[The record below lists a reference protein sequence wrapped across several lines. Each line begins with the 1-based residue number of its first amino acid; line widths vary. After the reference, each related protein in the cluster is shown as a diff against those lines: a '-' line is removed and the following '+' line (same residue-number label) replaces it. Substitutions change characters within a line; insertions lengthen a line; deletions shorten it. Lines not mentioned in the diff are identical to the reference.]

1 MPRYRHL
8 VRLANR
14 QLQHWF
20 PGASRQTRLPQANHA
35 FAALHQGN
43 YATIPNYLV
52 TDLRY
57 MDAGDKA
64 QKRQAGPPGTGLPIA
79 MSAITTSALD
89 TPSRRSMERTCDDLA
104 IFVIVVV
111 GFVASLTFRDY
122 GLGWDDYTHAEY
134 ADLLLR
140 MYGSGFKDTGAL
152 SFANLYMYG
161 GGFDMAAALL
171 HKVIPLELFET
182 RRLLGAV
189 VGIIGLSVTWRLGRR
204 VGGPLAGLAALLL
217 LALCPTFYGHM
228 FMNPKDAPFAVAMV
242 ILMLG
247 LVRLAEEYPS
257 PSPRT
262 ILIVG
267 LGAGLSLGSR
277 ILGGLALIY
286 AVIGFLP
293 MLLEEIR
300 TQGGR
305 EAVRRFVYVVYTLLP
320 GLILGYLVMGLIW
333 PWSIIEPGN
342 PFHALSYF
350 SHFFEKPWKEMFD
363 GALVSVPDMPWSYLP
378 TLFALQ
384 LPEVLLGLS
393 IAAAI
398 ATLLALPRADVS
410 GRRKTILLML
420 TLAATLPI
428 AVAIVKRPALYNG
441 IRHFIFVIPPMTV
454 LAGTAFAWGMNWLKE
469 NRRSWQPAA
478 LAVFSFGLLLPLGEM
493 IRLHPYQYTH
503 FNHIAGT
510 VRGAD
515 YRYMLD
521 YWGLALKQASD
532 SLREELDE
540 RQEVPPR
547 GRKWK
552 VAVCGP
558 QRPAQV
564 ALGPDFTIGWDSHAA
579 DFAMTLGEFY
589 CKGLTAPVMV
599 EIKRDDVVFARV
611 YDIRGRSISSL
622 LAIPAP

>member
-1 MPRYRHL
+1 
-8 VRLANR
+8 
-14 QLQHWF
+14 
-20 PGASRQTRLPQANHA
+20 
-35 FAALHQGN
+35 
-43 YATIPNYLV
+43 
-52 TDLRY
+52 
-57 MDAGDKA
+57 
-64 QKRQAGPPGTGLPIA
+64 
-79 MSAITTSALD
+79 MSSITTSAIE
-89 TPSRRSMERTCDDLA
+89 TPARRSVERTCDDLA
-104 IFVIVVV
+104 LLVLAAVAVVA
-111 GFVASLTFRDY
+111 GLTFRDY

-140 MYGSGFKDTGAL
+140 MYGSGFKDTAAL

-182 RRLLGAV
+182 RRLLGAT
-189 VGIIGLSVTWRLGRR
+189 VGVIGLAVTWRLGRR
-204 VGGPLAGLAALLL
+204 VGGPVAGLAALLL

-247 LVRLAEEYPS
+247 LVRLAEEYPQ

-262 ILIVG
+262 VLIVG
-267 LGAGLSLGSR
+267 LGAGLSIGSR

-286 AVIGFLP
+286 ALAGFVPLF
-293 MLLEEIR
+293 LDEIH
-300 TQGGR
+300 TEGPR
-305 EAVRRFVYVVYTLLP
+305 EALHRFVHVAYVLLP
-320 GLILGYLVMGLIW
+320 GLVLGYIVMGLIW
-333 PWSIIEPGN
+333 PWSIIHFDN
-342 PFHALSYF
+342 PFGALTYF
-350 SHFFEKPWKEMFD
+350 SHFFEKPWKELFD
-363 GALVSVPDMPWSYLP
+363 GALVPVPDMPWSYLP

-384 LPEVLLGLS
+384 LPEVLLV
-393 IAAAI
+393 
-398 ATLLALPRADVS
+398 LLFAGVVGTFVVLPRKDVTA
-410 GRRKTILLML
+410 RRKTILLML

-428 AVAIVKRPALYNG
+428 AIAMVKRPALYNG

-454 LAGTAFAWGMNWLKE
+454 LGGLSFAWIMNRLG
-469 NRRSWQPAA
+469 NSRRSWQPAV
-478 LAVFSFGLLLPLGEM
+478 LAVFIFGLLLPLSEM

-515 YRYMLD
+515 DRFMLD
-521 YWGLALKQASD
+521 YWGLAFKQASD
-532 SLREELDE
+532 GLREQLDE
-540 RQEVPPR
+540 RLEEPPR

-589 CKGLTAPVMV
+589 CKGLSAPVMV

-611 YDIRGRSISSL
+611 YDIRDKSISSL
-622 LAIPAP
+622 LSIPAP

>member
-1 MPRYRHL
+1 
-8 VRLANR
+8 
-14 QLQHWF
+14 
-20 PGASRQTRLPQANHA
+20 
-35 FAALHQGN
+35 
-43 YATIPNYLV
+43 
-52 TDLRY
+52 
-57 MDAGDKA
+57 
-64 QKRQAGPPGTGLPIA
+64 
-79 MSAITTSALD
+79 MSSITTSALEA
-89 TPSRRSMERTCDDLA
+89 PARRSVEKTCDDLA
-104 IFVIVVV
+104 FLVLGVVAV
-111 GFVASLTFRDY
+111 VAGLTFRDY

-182 RRLLGAV
+182 RRLLGAI
-189 VGIIGLSVTWRLGRR
+189 VGVIGLAVTWRLARR

-228 FMNPKDAPFAVAMV
+228 FMNPKDAPFAVAMIV
-242 ILMLG
+242 LIMG
-247 LVRLAEEYPS
+247 LVRLIEEYPA

-267 LGAGLSLGSR
+267 LGAGLSIGCR
-277 ILGGLALIY
+277 VLGGLALIY
-286 AVIGFLP
+286 AVVGFIPLWIA
-293 MLLEEIR
+293 EFR
-300 TQGGR
+300 KQGPR
-305 EAVRRFVYVVYTLLP
+305 EATHRFAHVVYVLLP
-320 GLILGYLVMGLIW
+320 GLALGYLVMGLIW
-333 PWSIIEPGN
+333 PWSIMEPGH
-342 PFHALSYF
+342 PLEAVTYF

-384 LPEVLLGLS
+384 LPEVLLALLTAAVVATFMSLS
-393 IAAAI
+393 
-398 ATLLALPRADVS
+398 RNDVTAK
-410 GRRKTILLML
+410 RKTIMLML
-420 TLAATLPI
+420 TLAATLPLVI
-428 AVAIVKRPALYNG
+428 AMVKRPALYNG
-441 IRHFIFVIPPMTV
+441 IRHFIFVIPPMAV
-454 LAGTAFAWGMNWLKE
+454 LGGVAFARGMDWLGE
-469 NRRSWQPAA
+469 NRRAWQPAA
-478 LAVFSFGLLLPLGEM
+478 LAVFAFGLLLPLSEM

-510 VRGAD
+510 VRTAD
-515 YRYMLD
+515 NFFMLD

-532 SLREELDE
+532 GLREQLAE
-540 RQEVPPR
+540 RQEVPPQH
-547 GRKWK
+547 RKWK

-589 CKGLTAPVMV
+589 CKGLAAPVMV

>member
-1 MPRYRHL
+1 
-8 VRLANR
+8 
-14 QLQHWF
+14 
-20 PGASRQTRLPQANHA
+20 
-35 FAALHQGN
+35 
-43 YATIPNYLV
+43 
-52 TDLRY
+52 
-57 MDAGDKA
+57 
-64 QKRQAGPPGTGLPIA
+64 
-79 MSAITTSALD
+79 MSSITTSVID
-89 TPSRRSMERTCDDLA
+89 TPSRRSVERTCDDLA
-104 IFVIVVV
+104 IFVLAAVALI
-111 GFVASLTFRDY
+111 ASLTFRDY

-140 MYGSGFKDTGAL
+140 MYGSGFRDTGAL

-189 VGIIGLSVTWRLGRR
+189 VGVIGLAVTWRLGRR
-204 VGGPLAGLAALLL
+204 VGGPLAGLAALFM

-247 LVRLAEEYPS
+247 LVRLAEEYPQ

-262 ILIVG
+262 GLIV
-267 LGAGLSLGSR
+267 
-277 ILGGLALIY
+277 
-286 AVIGFLP
+286 
-293 MLLEEIR
+293 
-300 TQGGR
+300 
-305 EAVRRFVYVVYTLLP
+305 
-320 GLILGYLVMGLIW
+320 GYLVMGLIW
-333 PWSIIEPGN
+333 PWSIMQPGN
-342 PFHALSYF
+342 PLQAVTYF

-384 LPEVLLGLS
+384 LPEVLLGLLVAGVVGTFMS
-393 IAAAI
+393 LSR
-398 ATLLALPRADVS
+398 TDVS
-410 GRRKTILLML
+410 ARRKTILLTL
-420 TLAATLPI
+420 TLAATLPLVI
-428 AVAIVKRPALYNG
+428 AMVKRPALYNG
-441 IRHFIFVIPPMTV
+441 IRHFIFVIPPTTV
-454 LAGTAFAWGMNWLKE
+454 LTGVAFAWGMNWLRE

-478 LAVFSFGLLLPLGEM
+478 MAVFSFGLLLPLAEM

-515 YRYMLD
+515 DLFMLD

-532 SLREELDE
+532 GLRDELIE
-540 RQEVPPR
+540 RQEAPPH

>member
-1 MPRYRHL
+1 MP
-8 VRLANR
+8 A
-14 QLQHWF
+14 
-20 PGASRQTRLPQANHA
+20 
-35 FAALHQGN
+35 
-43 YATIPNYLV
+43 
-52 TDLRY
+52 
-57 MDAGDKA
+57 
-64 QKRQAGPPGTGLPIA
+64 
-79 MSAITTSALD
+79 
-89 TPSRRSMERTCDDLA
+89 RRSMERTCDDLA
-104 IFVIVVV
+104 LLVLAA
-111 GFVASLTFRDY
+111 VALIAGLTFRDY

-161 GGFDMAAALL
+161 GGFDMVAALL
-171 HKVIPLELFET
+171 HKFIPLELFET
-182 RRLLGAV
+182 RRLVGAF
-189 VGIIGLSVTWRLGRR
+189 VGVIGLAVTWRLGRR

-228 FMNPKDAPFAVAMV
+228 FMNPKDAPFAVAMMV
-242 ILMLG
+242 LMMG
-247 LVRLAEEYPS
+247 LVRLAEEYPQ

-267 LGAGLSLGSR
+267 VGAGLSIGSR
-277 ILGGLALIY
+277 ILGGLALVY
-286 AVIGFLP
+286 AVVGFMPLFVD
-293 MLLEEIR
+293 EFQS
-300 TQGGR
+300 QGPR
-305 EAVRRFVYVVYTLLP
+305 EAVHRFVHVAYVLLP
-320 GLILGYLVMGLIW
+320 GLVLGYLVMGLIW
-333 PWSIIEPGN
+333 PWSIIEFDN
-342 PFHALSYF
+342 PFHALTYF

-384 LPEVLLGLS
+384 LPEVLLV
-393 IAAAI
+393 
-398 ATLLALPRADVS
+398 LLAVGVGGTFALLPRQNVTA
-410 GRRKTILLML
+410 RRKTILLML

-428 AVAIVKRPALYNG
+428 AIAIVKRPALYNG
-441 IRHFIFVIPPMTV
+441 IRHFIFVIPPMAV
-454 LAGTAFAWGMNWLKE
+454 LGGLAFTWIMNWLGTA
-469 NRRSWQPAA
+469 RRSWQPVA
-478 LAVFSFGLLLPLGEM
+478 LAVFAFGLLLSLGEM

-503 FNHIAGT
+503 FNYIAGT

-515 YRYMLD
+515 ARFMLD
-521 YWGLALKQASD
+521 YWGLAFKQASD
-532 SLREELDE
+532 ELREQLDE
-540 RQEVPPR
+540 RQEAPPH

-564 ALGPDFTIGWDSHAA
+564 ALGSDFTIGWDSHAA

-622 LAIPAP
+622 LSIPAP

>member
-1 MPRYRHL
+1 MT
-8 VRLANR
+8 
-14 QLQHWF
+14 
-20 PGASRQTRLPQANHA
+20 S
-35 FAALHQGN
+35 
-43 YATIPNYLV
+43 
-52 TDLRY
+52 
-57 MDAGDKA
+57 
-64 QKRQAGPPGTGLPIA
+64 
-79 MSAITTSALD
+79 ITTSAID
-89 TPSRRSMERTCDDLA
+89 TPLRRSVERTCDDLA
-104 IFVIVVV
+104 MLVLAAVAVIA
-111 GFVASLTFRDY
+111 GLTFRDY

-140 MYGSGFKDTGAL
+140 MFGSGFRDTAAL

-161 GGFDMAAALL
+161 GGFDMVAALL

-182 RRLLGAV
+182 RRLLGAM
-189 VGIIGLSVTWRLGRR
+189 VGVIGLAVTWRLGRR
-204 VGGPLAGLAALLL
+204 IGGPLAGLASLLL
-217 LALCPTFYGHM
+217 LALCPIFYGHM
-228 FMNPKDAPFAVAMV
+228 FMNPKDAPFAVAMI

-247 LVRLAEEYPS
+247 LVRLAEEYPQ

-267 LGAGLSLGSR
+267 IGAGLSIGCR
-277 ILGGLALIY
+277 ILGGLALVY
-286 AVIGFLP
+286 AVIGFIPLF
-293 MLLEEIR
+293 LEELR
-300 TQGGR
+300 TEGVR
-305 EAVRRFVYVVYTLLP
+305 EAARRFAHVVYVLLP
-320 GLILGYLVMGLIW
+320 GLVFGYLVMGLIW
-333 PWSIIEPGN
+333 PWSIMEPGN
-342 PFHALSYF
+342 PFEALTYF

-363 GALVSVPDMPWSYLP
+363 GAIVSVPDMPWSYLP

-384 LPEVLLGLS
+384 LPEVMLVLMGGAVVS
-393 IAAAI
+393 TFAM
-398 ATLLALPRADVS
+398 LPRREVPA
-410 GRRKTILLML
+410 RRKTILLML
-420 TLAATLPI
+420 TLAATLPLAI
-428 AVAIVKRPALYNG
+428 AMVKRPALYNG
-441 IRHFIFVIPPMTV
+441 IRHFVFVIPPMAV
-454 LAGTAFAWGMNWLKE
+454 LGGVAFAWTMERLRANH
-469 NRRSWQPAA
+469 RTWQPVV
-478 LAVFSFGLLLPLGEM
+478 LATFCFGLALSLAEM

-515 YRYMLD
+515 DRFMLD

-532 SLREELDE
+532 ELREQIVE
-540 RQEVPPR
+540 RQEVAP
-547 GRKWK
+547 GNRKWK

-564 ALGPDFTIGWDSHAA
+564 ALGPDFTIGWDSNAA

>member
-1 MPRYRHL
+1 
-8 VRLANR
+8 
-14 QLQHWF
+14 
-20 PGASRQTRLPQANHA
+20 
-35 FAALHQGN
+35 
-43 YATIPNYLV
+43 
-52 TDLRY
+52 
-57 MDAGDKA
+57 
-64 QKRQAGPPGTGLPIA
+64 
-79 MSAITTSALD
+79 MSSVTTSAVE
-89 TPSRRSMERTCDDLA
+89 TPSRRAAERLFDDLA
-104 IFVIVVV
+104 MLALAVV
-111 GFVASLTFRDY
+111 GLIAGLTFRDY

-140 MYGSGFKDTGAL
+140 MYSSGFKDTGAL

-182 RRLLGAV
+182 RRLLGA
-189 VGIIGLSVTWRLGRR
+189 IIGVIGLAVTWRLGRR

-247 LVRLAEEYPS
+247 LVRLAEEYPQ
-257 PSPRT
+257 PSTRT
-262 ILIVG
+262 SLIVG
-267 LGAGLSLGSR
+267 LGAGLSIGSR

-286 AVIGFLP
+286 ALAGFVPLFVH
-293 MLLEEIR
+293 EFR
-300 TQGGR
+300 SHGARQAAG
-305 EAVRRFVYVVYTLLP
+305 RFVHVIYALIP

-333 PWSIIEPGN
+333 PWSIMEPGN
-342 PFHALSYF
+342 PFRALTYF

-384 LPEVLLGLS
+384 LPEVLLALS
-393 IAAAI
+393 IAGVAG
-398 ATLLALPRADVS
+398 TLVVLPRGDVTA
-410 GRRKTILLML
+410 RRKTILLML
-420 TLAATLPI
+420 MLAATLPLII
-428 AVAIVKRPALYNG
+428 AMVKRPALYNG
-441 IRHFIFVIPPMTV
+441 IRHFVFVIPPMTV
-454 LAGTAFAWGMNWLKE
+454 LAGNAFAWGMNWLGE

-478 LAVFSFGLLLPLGEM
+478 VTVFAFGLLLPLGEM

-503 FNHIAGT
+503 FNLIAGT

-515 YRYMLD
+515 DRYMLD

-532 SLREELDE
+532 GLREQLAE
-540 RQEVPPR
+540 RREAPPR

-622 LAIPAP
+622 LAIPPP

>member
-1 MPRYRHL
+1 MSSIT
-8 VRLANR
+8 A
-14 QLQHWF
+14 
-20 PGASRQTRLPQANHA
+20 
-35 FAALHQGN
+35 
-43 YATIPNYLV
+43 
-52 TDLRY
+52 
-57 MDAGDKA
+57 
-64 QKRQAGPPGTGLPIA
+64 
-79 MSAITTSALD
+79 SAID
-89 TPSRRSMERTCDDLA
+89 TPARRSVERTCDELA
-104 IFVIVVV
+104 IAVLAAIALI
-111 GFVASLTFRDY
+111 ASLTFRDY

-140 MYGSGFKDTGAL
+140 MYGSGFKDTAAL

-171 HKVIPLELFET
+171 HKIIPLELFET

-189 VGIIGLSVTWRLGRR
+189 VGLIGLGVTWRLGRR

-228 FMNPKDAPFAVAMV
+228 FMNPKDAPFAVSMV

-247 LVRLAEEYPS
+247 LVRLAQEYPD

-262 ILIVG
+262 VLIVG
-267 LGAGLSLGSR
+267 LGAGVSIGSR
-277 ILGGLALIY
+277 ILGGMALVY
-286 AVIGFLP
+286 AVVGFAP
-293 MLLEEIR
+293 LLIEELR
-300 TQGGR
+300 THGAR
-305 EAVRRFVYVVYTLLP
+305 ESVRRFAHVVYVLLP
-320 GLILGYLVMGLIW
+320 GLVFGYLVMGLIW
-333 PWSIIEPGN
+333 PWSIMEPAN
-342 PFHALSYF
+342 PFRALTYF

-384 LPEVLLGLS
+384 LPEVLLVLCVAAVVGTFMSLS
-393 IAAAI
+393 
-398 ATLLALPRADVS
+398 RADVPA
-410 GRRKTILLML
+410 RRKTIFLML
-420 TLAATLPI
+420 TLAATLPL
-428 AVAIVKRPALYNG
+428 AVAMVKRPALYNG
-441 IRHFIFVIPPMTV
+441 IRHFIFLIPPMAV
-454 LAGTAFAWGMNWLKE
+454 LAGAAFAWGMNRLKHSH
-469 NRRSWQPAA
+469 RRWQPVA
-478 LAVFSFGLLLPLGEM
+478 LAVFTFGLMLPLGEM

-503 FNHIAGT
+503 FNQIAGT
-510 VRGAD
+510 VRNAND
-515 YRYMLD
+515 LFMLD

-532 SLREELDE
+532 GLRHELVE
-540 RQEVPPR
+540 RQEFPPAN
-547 GRKWK
+547 RKWK

-564 ALGPDFTIGWDSHAA
+564 ALGPDFTIGWDSSAA

-611 YDIRGRSISSL
+611 YDIRGQSISDL

>member
-1 MPRYRHL
+1 
-8 VRLANR
+8 
-14 QLQHWF
+14 
-20 PGASRQTRLPQANHA
+20 
-35 FAALHQGN
+35 
-43 YATIPNYLV
+43 
-52 TDLRY
+52 
-57 MDAGDKA
+57 
-64 QKRQAGPPGTGLPIA
+64 
-79 MSAITTSALD
+79 MSSITTSAIE
-89 TPSRRSMERTCDDLA
+89 TPARRSVEKTCDDLA
-104 IFVIVVV
+104 IIVLSA
-111 GFVASLTFRDY
+111 VALIAGLTFRDY

-189 VGIIGLSVTWRLGRR
+189 VGVIGLAVTWRLGRR
-204 VGGPLAGLAALLL
+204 LGGPLAGLAALLL

-228 FMNPKDAPFAVAMV
+228 FMNPKDAPFAVAMM
-242 ILMLG
+242 ILLMG
-247 LVRLAEEYPS
+247 LVRLAEEYPA

-267 LGAGLSLGSR
+267 FGAGLSLGCR
-277 ILGGLALIY
+277 VLGGLALIY
-286 AVIGFLP
+286 AAVGFVPL
-293 MLLEEIR
+293 LLEEVR
-300 TQGGR
+300 KQGPR
-305 EAVRRFVYVVYTLLP
+305 EAAHRFVHVVYVLLP
-320 GLILGYLVMGLIW
+320 GLIFGYLVMGLIW
-333 PWSIIEPGN
+333 PWSIMEPGH
-342 PFHALSYF
+342 PLEAVTYF

-384 LPEVLLGLS
+384 LPEVLLGLLV
-393 IAAAI
+393 AAVVMS
-398 ATLLALPRADVS
+398 LMSLSRADVAA
-410 GRRKTILLML
+410 RRKTILLML
-420 TLAATLPI
+420 TLAATLPLVI
-428 AVAIVKRPALYNG
+428 AMVKRPALYNG

-454 LAGTAFAWGMNWLKE
+454 LAGFAFARTMDWLGEK
-469 NRRSWQPAA
+469 RRSWQPAA
-478 LAVFSFGLLLPLGEM
+478 LAVFTFGLLLPLSEM

-515 YRYMLD
+515 DLFMLD

-532 SLREELDE
+532 GLREQLIE
-540 RQEVPPR
+540 RQEIPPLN
-547 GRKWK
+547 GKWK

-564 ALGPDFTIGWDSHAA
+564 ALGPDFTIGWDSQSA

-589 CKGLTAPVMV
+589 CKGLTAPVLV

>member
-1 MPRYRHL
+1 
-8 VRLANR
+8 
-14 QLQHWF
+14 
-20 PGASRQTRLPQANHA
+20 
-35 FAALHQGN
+35 
-43 YATIPNYLV
+43 
-52 TDLRY
+52 
-57 MDAGDKA
+57 
-64 QKRQAGPPGTGLPIA
+64 
-79 MSAITTSALD
+79 MSSITTSAIE
-89 TPSRRSMERTCDDLA
+89 TPARRSVEKSCDDLA
-104 IFVIVVV
+104 IVVLSA
-111 GFVASLTFRDY
+111 VALIAGLTFRDY

-189 VGIIGLSVTWRLGRR
+189 VGVIGLAVTWRLGRR

-242 ILMLG
+242 ILLMG
-247 LVRLAEEYPS
+247 LVRLAEEYPT

-262 ILIVG
+262 TLIVG
-267 LGAGLSLGSR
+267 FGAGLSLGCR
-277 ILGGLALIY
+277 VLGGLALIY
-286 AVIGFLP
+286 AAVGFLP
-293 MLLEEIR
+293 LLLEEVR
-300 TQGGR
+300 KQGVR
-305 EAVRRFVYVVYTLLP
+305 EATHRFVRVVYVLLP
-320 GLILGYLVMGLIW
+320 ALIFGYLVMGLIW
-333 PWSIIEPGN
+333 PWSIMEPGH
-342 PFHALSYF
+342 PLEAVTYF

-384 LPEVLLGLS
+384 LPEVLLGLL
-393 IAAAI
+393 IAGVVMS
-398 ATLLALPRADVS
+398 LMSLSRADVAA
-410 GRRKTILLML
+410 RRKTILLML
-420 TLAATLPI
+420 TLAATLPLV
-428 AVAIVKRPALYNG
+428 VAMVKRPALYNG

-454 LAGTAFAWGMNWLKE
+454 LAGVAFARTMDWLGEK
-469 NRRSWQPAA
+469 RRSWQPVA
-478 LAVFSFGLLLPLGEM
+478 LAVFTFGLLLPLSEM

-515 YRYMLD
+515 DLFMLD

-532 SLREELDE
+532 GLREQLIE
-540 RQEVPPR
+540 RQEIPPYN
-547 GRKWK
+547 GKWK

-564 ALGPDFTIGWDSHAA
+564 ALGPDFTIGWDSQSA

>member
-1 MPRYRHL
+1 MT
-8 VRLANR
+8 
-14 QLQHWF
+14 
-20 PGASRQTRLPQANHA
+20 S
-35 FAALHQGN
+35 
-43 YATIPNYLV
+43 
-52 TDLRY
+52 
-57 MDAGDKA
+57 
-64 QKRQAGPPGTGLPIA
+64 
-79 MSAITTSALD
+79 ITTSAID
-89 TPSRRSMERTCDDLA
+89 TPVRRSVAQTCDELA
-104 IFVIVVV
+104 LVVLGVVAVIAA
-111 GFVASLTFRDY
+111 FTFHNY

-140 MYGSGFKDTGAL
+140 MYGSGFKDTAAL

-171 HKVIPLELFET
+171 HKIIPLELFET
-182 RRLLGAV
+182 RRLVGAI
-189 VGIIGLSVTWRLGRR
+189 VGVIGLAVTWRLARR
-204 VGGPLAGLAALLL
+204 VGGPLAGLVALLL
-217 LALCPTFYGHM
+217 LALCPTYYGHM
-228 FMNPKDAPFAVAMV
+228 FMNPKDAPFAAAMV

-247 LVRLAEEYPS
+247 LVRLAEEYPH

-262 ILIVG
+262 VLILG
-267 LGAGLSLGSR
+267 LGAGLSIGTR
-277 ILGGLALIY
+277 ILGGLALVY
-286 AVIGFLP
+286 ALIGFIP
-293 MLLEEIR
+293 LLIQEVRSE
-300 TQGGR
+300 GFR
-305 EAVRRFVYVVYTLLP
+305 EALHRFIHVAVVLLP
-320 GLILGYLVMGLIW
+320 GLVLGYLVMGLIW
-333 PWSIIEPGN
+333 PWSIMDVAN
-342 PFHALSYF
+342 PFHALTYF

-384 LPEVLLGLS
+384 MPE
-393 IAAAI
+393 I
-398 ATLLALPRADVS
+398 LLALSLAGVVGTFVVLPRGDVTA
-410 GRRKTILLML
+410 RRKTILLTL

-428 AVAIVKRPALYNG
+428 LIAIVKRPALYNG
-441 IRHFIFVIPPMTV
+441 IRHFIFVIPPMTII
-454 LAGTAFAWGMNWLKE
+454 AGVAFEWVMRWLRD
-469 NRRSWQPAA
+469 NRRSWQPAV
-478 LAVFSFGLLLPLGEM
+478 LAVLIFGLLLPLGEM

-510 VRGAD
+510 VRAAD
-515 YRYMLD
+515 DRFMLD
-521 YWGLALKQASD
+521 YWGLAFKQASD
-532 SLREELDE
+532 ELREQLDE
-540 RQEVPPR
+540 KEEIPPK

-622 LAIPAP
+622 LSIPAP

>member
-1 MPRYRHL
+1 
-8 VRLANR
+8 
-14 QLQHWF
+14 
-20 PGASRQTRLPQANHA
+20 
-35 FAALHQGN
+35 
-43 YATIPNYLV
+43 
-52 TDLRY
+52 
-57 MDAGDKA
+57 
-64 QKRQAGPPGTGLPIA
+64 
-79 MSAITTSALD
+79 MSSITTSVID
-89 TPSRRSMERTCDDLA
+89 TPYQRSVERTYDDLA
-104 IFVIVVV
+104 FFVLAVVSLI
-111 GFVASLTFRDY
+111 AALTFHNY

-140 MYGSGFKDTGAL
+140 MYGSGFKDAGAL

-182 RRLLGAV
+182 RRLVGAT
-189 VGIIGLSVTWRLGRR
+189 VGVIGIAVTWRLARR
-204 VGGPLAGLAALLL
+204 IGGPLAGLAALLL
-217 LALCPTFYGHM
+217 LALCPIFYGHM
-228 FMNPKDAPFAVAMV
+228 FMNPKDAPFAVAMI
-242 ILMLG
+242 ILMMG
-247 LVRLAEEYPS
+247 FVRLAEEYPS

-267 LGAGLSLGSR
+267 LGAGFSIGSR
-277 ILGGLALIY
+277 ILGGLALVY
-286 AVIGFLP
+286 ALIGFIPLFI
-293 MLLEEIR
+293 EEVR
-300 TQGGR
+300 TQGGLK
-305 EAVRRFVYVVYTLLP
+305 AALRFIHVLYVLTP
-320 GLILGYLVMGLIW
+320 GLILGYLIMGLIW
-333 PWSIIEPGN
+333 PWSIIEVAN
-342 PFHALSYF
+342 PFRALTYF
-350 SHFFEKPWKEMFD
+350 SHFFEKPWKELFD

-384 LPEVLLGLS
+384 LPEVM
-393 IAAAI
+393 
-398 ATLLALPRADVS
+398 LALTIAGVVTSVVMLTRPDVS

-420 TLAATLPI
+420 TLAATLPLLI
-428 AVAIVKRPALYNG
+428 AMVKRPALYNG
-441 IRHFIFVIPPMTV
+441 IRHFIFVIPPMAV
-454 LAGTAFAWGMNWLKE
+454 LGGLAFGWAMAWMKD

-478 LAVFSFGLLLPLGEM
+478 LAVFVFGLLLSLGEM

-510 VRGAD
+510 VREAD
-515 YRYMLD
+515 DRFMLD

-532 SLREELDE
+532 GLREQLDE
-540 RQEVPPR
+540 RQEVPPH

-589 CKGLTAPVMV
+589 CKGLSAPVMI

-611 YDIRGRSISSL
+611 YDIRGRSISGL
-622 LAIPAP
+622 LSVPAP

>member
-1 MPRYRHL
+1 
-8 VRLANR
+8 
-14 QLQHWF
+14 
-20 PGASRQTRLPQANHA
+20 
-35 FAALHQGN
+35 
-43 YATIPNYLV
+43 
-52 TDLRY
+52 
-57 MDAGDKA
+57 
-64 QKRQAGPPGTGLPIA
+64 
-79 MSAITTSALD
+79 MSSITTSAIE
-89 TPSRRSMERTCDDLA
+89 TPARRSVERTCDDLA
-104 IFVIVVV
+104 LVVLAA
-111 GFVASLTFRDY
+111 VALIAGLTFRDY

-171 HKVIPLELFET
+171 HKIIPLELFET

-189 VGIIGLSVTWRLGRR
+189 VGVIGLAVTWRLGRR
-204 VGGPLAGLAALLL
+204 IGGPVAGLAALLL
-217 LALCPTFYGHM
+217 LTLCPTFYGHM

-242 ILMLG
+242 VLMMG
-247 LVRLAEEYPS
+247 LVRLAEEYPR
-257 PSPRT
+257 PSART
-262 ILIVG
+262 VLIVG
-267 LGAGLSLGSR
+267 VGAGLSIGSR
-277 ILGGLALIY
+277 ILGGLALVY
-286 AVIGFLP
+286 ALVGFVP
-293 MLLEEIR
+293 LLVEEVHVE
-300 TQGGR
+300 GSR
-305 EAVRRFVYVVYTLLP
+305 EALHRFAHVVYVLLP
-320 GLILGYLVMGLIW
+320 GLVLGYLIMGLIW
-333 PWSIIEPGN
+333 PWSIIHFDN
-342 PFHALSYF
+342 PFRALTYF

-384 LPEVLLGLS
+384 LPEVLLALLITGVGG
-393 IAAAI
+393 
-398 ATLLALPRADVS
+398 TLLVLPRKDVAA
-410 GRRKTILLML
+410 RRKTILLMVM
-420 TLAATLPI
+420 LAATLPI
-428 AVAIVKRPALYNG
+428 AIAMVKRPALYNG
-441 IRHFIFVIPPMTV
+441 IRHFVFVIPPMAV
-454 LAGTAFAWGMNWLKE
+454 LAGVSFAWIMNWLGD
-469 NRRSWQPAA
+469 NRRSWQPAV
-478 LAVFSFGLLLPLGEM
+478 LAVFIFGLLLPLGEM

-510 VRGAD
+510 VRAAD
-515 YRYMLD
+515 DRFMLD

-532 SLREELDE
+532 GLREQLDE

-622 LAIPAP
+622 LSIPAP

>member
-1 MPRYRHL
+1 
-8 VRLANR
+8 
-14 QLQHWF
+14 
-20 PGASRQTRLPQANHA
+20 
-35 FAALHQGN
+35 
-43 YATIPNYLV
+43 
-52 TDLRY
+52 
-57 MDAGDKA
+57 
-64 QKRQAGPPGTGLPIA
+64 
-79 MSAITTSALD
+79 MSSITTSAID
-89 TPSRRSMERTCDDLA
+89 TPARRSVERTCDDLA
-104 IFVIVVV
+104 ILALAVVAIVA
-111 GFVASLTFRDY
+111 GLTFRDY

-182 RRLLGAV
+182 RRLLGAA
-189 VGIIGLSVTWRLGRR
+189 VGVIGLAVTWRLGRR
-204 VGGPLAGLAALLL
+204 VGGPLAGLATLLL
-217 LALCPTFYGHM
+217 LVLCPTYYGHM

-242 ILMLG
+242 TLMLG
-247 LVRLAEEYPS
+247 LVRLAEEYPQ

-267 LGAGLSLGSR
+267 FGAGLSIGCR
-277 ILGGLALIY
+277 VLGGLALVY
-286 AVIGFLP
+286 ALVGFMPL
-293 MLLEEIR
+293 LLEEAH
-300 TQGGR
+300 THNAR
-305 EAVRRFVYVVYTLLP
+305 EAVHRFAHVVYVLLP
-320 GLILGYLVMGLIW
+320 GLVLGYLVMGLIW
-333 PWSIIEPGN
+333 PWSIMEPGN
-342 PFHALSYF
+342 PFQALTYF

-384 LPEVLLGLS
+384 LPEVLLALLTAGVVGTFMSLS
-393 IAAAI
+393 R
-398 ATLLALPRADVS
+398 PDVP

-420 TLAATLPI
+420 TLAATLPLVI
-428 AVAIVKRPALYNG
+428 AMVKRPALYNG

-454 LAGTAFAWGMNWLKE
+454 LAGLAFARGMDRLWI

-478 LAVFSFGLLLPLGEM
+478 LALFAFGLLLPLGEM

-510 VRGAD
+510 VRAAD
-515 YRYMLD
+515 DLFMLD

-532 SLREELDE
+532 GLRDELVE

-547 GRKWK
+547 NRKWK

-564 ALGPDFTIGWDSHAA
+564 ALGPDFTIGWDANAA

>member
-1 MPRYRHL
+1 
-8 VRLANR
+8 
-14 QLQHWF
+14 
-20 PGASRQTRLPQANHA
+20 
-35 FAALHQGN
+35 
-43 YATIPNYLV
+43 
-52 TDLRY
+52 
-57 MDAGDKA
+57 
-64 QKRQAGPPGTGLPIA
+64 
-79 MSAITTSALD
+79 MSSITTSTID
-89 TPSRRSMERTCDDLA
+89 TPARRSVERTCDDLA
-104 IFVIVVV
+104 IIVLAAV
-111 GFVASLTFRDY
+111 GLIASLTFRDY

-189 VGIIGLSVTWRLGRR
+189 VGLIGLAVTWRLGRR
-204 VGGPLAGLAALLL
+204 VGGPFAGLATLLL
-217 LALCPTFYGHM
+217 LVLCPTFYGHM
-228 FMNPKDAPFAVAMV
+228 FMNPKDAPFAVAMA

-267 LGAGLSLGSR
+267 LGAGLAIGSR
-277 ILGGLALIY
+277 VLGGLALIY
-286 AVIGFLP
+286 AVVGFLP
-293 MLLEEIR
+293 LLLEEIHTHSAR
-300 TQGGR
+300 D
-305 EAVRRFVYVVYTLLP
+305 AVHRGAHVLYVLLP
-320 GLILGYLVMGLIW
+320 GLVLGYLVMGLIW
-333 PWSIIEPGN
+333 PWSIMEPGN
-342 PFHALSYF
+342 PFQALTYF

-384 LPEVLLGLS
+384 LPEVLLGF
-393 IAAAI
+393 AI
-398 ATLLALPRADVS
+398 AGVVGTFMSLSRTDVPA
-410 GRRKTILLML
+410 RRKTILLML
-420 TLAATLPI
+420 TLAATLPLV
-428 AVAIVKRPALYNG
+428 VAMVKRPALYNG

-454 LAGTAFAWGMNWLKE
+454 LAGLAFAWLMNWLRE
-469 NRRSWQPAA
+469 HHRSWQPVV
-478 LAVFSFGLLLPLGEM
+478 LAVFAFGLMLPLGEM

-515 YRYMLD
+515 DLFMLD

-532 SLREELDE
+532 GLREELIE
-540 RQEVPPR
+540 RQEFPPR

-564 ALGPDFTIGWDSHAA
+564 ALGPDFTIGWDSNAA

-611 YDIRGRSISSL
+611 YDIRGRSISGL

>member
-1 MPRYRHL
+1 
-8 VRLANR
+8 
-14 QLQHWF
+14 
-20 PGASRQTRLPQANHA
+20 
-35 FAALHQGN
+35 
-43 YATIPNYLV
+43 
-52 TDLRY
+52 
-57 MDAGDKA
+57 
-64 QKRQAGPPGTGLPIA
+64 
-79 MSAITTSALD
+79 MSSITTSAID
-89 TPSRRSMERTCDDLA
+89 TPARRSVERTCDDLA
-104 IFVIVVV
+104 ITALAVVAL
-111 GFVASLTFRDY
+111 VASLTFRDY

-182 RRLLGAV
+182 RRLLGAA
-189 VGIIGLSVTWRLGRR
+189 VGVIGLAVTWRLGRR

-217 LALCPTFYGHM
+217 LVLCPTYYGHM

-242 ILMLG
+242 TLMLG
-247 LVRLAEEYPS
+247 LVRLAEEYPA

-262 ILIVG
+262 VLILG
-267 LGAGLSLGSR
+267 LGAGLSIGCR
-277 ILGGLALIY
+277 ILGGLALVY
-286 AVIGFLP
+286 ALVGFMPL
-293 MLLEEIR
+293 LLEEAH
-300 TQGGR
+300 THNAR
-305 EAVRRFVYVVYTLLP
+305 EAVHRFGHVVYVLVP
-320 GLILGYLVMGLIW
+320 GLVLGYLVMGLIW
-333 PWSIIEPGN
+333 PWSIMEPGN
-342 PFHALSYF
+342 PFQALTYF

-384 LPEVLLGLS
+384 LPEVLIGLC
-393 IAAAI
+393 IAAVVG
-398 ATLLALPRADVS
+398 TFMSLSRTDVS
-410 GRRKTILLML
+410 ARRKTIFLML
-420 TLAATLPI
+420 TLAATLPLLI
-428 AVAIVKRPALYNG
+428 AMVKRPALYNG
-441 IRHFIFVIPPMTV
+441 IRHFIFVIPPMAV
-454 LAGTAFAWGMNWLKE
+454 LAGAAFAWGMNWLKQ
-469 NRRSWQPAA
+469 NRRSWQPVA
-478 LAVFSFGLLLPLGEM
+478 LAIFAFGLLLPLGEM

-510 VRGAD
+510 VRSAD
-515 YRYMLD
+515 SLFMLD

-532 SLREELDE
+532 GLRDELVE

-547 GRKWK
+547 NRKWK

-564 ALGPDFTIGWDSHAA
+564 ALGPDFTIGWDANAA

>member
-1 MPRYRHL
+1 MT
-8 VRLANR
+8 
-14 QLQHWF
+14 
-20 PGASRQTRLPQANHA
+20 S
-35 FAALHQGN
+35 
-43 YATIPNYLV
+43 
-52 TDLRY
+52 
-57 MDAGDKA
+57 
-64 QKRQAGPPGTGLPIA
+64 
-79 MSAITTSALD
+79 ITTSAID
-89 TPSRRSMERTCDDLA
+89 TPLGRSIERTCDDLA
-104 IFVIVVV
+104 MLVLAAVAVIA
-111 GFVASLTFRDY
+111 GLTFRDY

-140 MYGSGFKDTGAL
+140 MFGSGFKDTAAL

-161 GGFDMAAALL
+161 GGFDMVAALL
-171 HKVIPLELFET
+171 HKVMPLELFET
-182 RRLLGAV
+182 RRLVGAV
-189 VGIIGLSVTWRLGRR
+189 VGVIGLAVTWRLARR

-217 LALCPTFYGHM
+217 LALCPIFYGHM
-228 FMNPKDAPFAVAMV
+228 FMNPKDAPFAVAMT

-247 LVRLAEEYPS
+247 LVRLAEEYPQ

-267 LGAGLSLGSR
+267 LGAGLSIGTR
-277 ILGGLALIY
+277 ILGGLSLVY
-286 AVIGFLP
+286 AMIGFMPLF
-293 MLLEEIR
+293 LEELR
-300 TQGGR
+300 VEGTR
-305 EAVRRFVYVVYTLLP
+305 EAIRRFAHVVYVLLP
-320 GLILGYLVMGLIW
+320 GLVLGYLIMGMIW
-333 PWSIIEPGN
+333 PWSIMEPGN
-342 PFHALSYF
+342 PFQALTYF

-384 LPEVLLGLS
+384 LPEVMLLLMIGAVVGALV
-393 IAAAI
+393 I
-398 ATLLALPRADVS
+398 LPRREVPA
-410 GRRKTILLML
+410 RRKTILLML
-420 TLAATLPI
+420 TLAATLPLVI
-428 AVAIVKRPALYNG
+428 AMVKRPALYNG
-441 IRHFIFVIPPMTV
+441 IRHFVFVIPPMAVLGGVALAWTIERLRANHRAWQPVV
-454 LAGTAFAWGMNWLKE
+454 LATFC
-469 NRRSWQPAA
+469 
-478 LAVFSFGLLLPLGEM
+478 FGLALPLAEM

-510 VRGAD
+510 VRAAD
-515 YRYMLD
+515 DRFMLD

-532 SLREELDE
+532 ELREQLIE

-547 GRKWK
+547 NRKWK

-564 ALGPDFTIGWDSHAA
+564 ALGPDFTIGWDSNAA

-622 LAIPAP
+622 LSIPAP

>member
-1 MPRYRHL
+1 
-8 VRLANR
+8 
-14 QLQHWF
+14 
-20 PGASRQTRLPQANHA
+20 
-35 FAALHQGN
+35 
-43 YATIPNYLV
+43 
-52 TDLRY
+52 
-57 MDAGDKA
+57 
-64 QKRQAGPPGTGLPIA
+64 
-79 MSAITTSALD
+79 
-89 TPSRRSMERTCDDLA
+89 
-104 IFVIVVV
+104 
-111 GFVASLTFRDY
+111 
-122 GLGWDDYTHAEY
+122 
-134 ADLLLR
+134 
-140 MYGSGFKDTGAL
+140 
-152 SFANLYMYG
+152 MYG

-182 RRLLGAV
+182 RRLLGAA
-189 VGIIGLSVTWRLGRR
+189 VGIVGLAVTWRLGRR
-204 VGGPLAGLAALLL
+204 VGGPLAGLATLLL

-247 LVRLAEEYPS
+247 LVRLAEEYPQ

-262 ILIVG
+262 ILIAG
-267 LGAGLSLGSR
+267 LGAGLAIGSR
-277 ILGGLALIY
+277 ILGGLALVY
-286 AVIGFLP
+286 ALVGFIPL
-293 MLLEEIR
+293 MLQEIHTHGAR
-300 TQGGR
+300 PAGQ
-305 EAVRRFVYVVYTLLP
+305 RFLHVLHVLMP

-333 PWSIIEPGN
+333 PWSIMQPGN
-342 PFHALSYF
+342 PFRALIYF

-363 GALVSVPDMPWSYLP
+363 GALVSVRDMPWSYLP

-384 LPEVLLGLS
+384 LPEVLLGL
-393 IAAAI
+393 AI
-398 ATLLALPRADVS
+398 AGVVGTFVALPRGDVS
-410 GRRKTILLML
+410 ARRKTIFLML
-420 TLAATLPI
+420 TLAATLPLVI
-428 AVAIVKRPALYNG
+428 AMLKRPALYNG

-454 LAGTAFAWGMNWLKE
+454 LAGTAFAWGMNWLGE
-469 NRRSWQPAA
+469 NRRSWQPAFVV
-478 LAVFSFGLLLPLGEM
+478 VFAFGLLLPLGEM
-493 IRLHPYQYTH
+493 IRLHPYQYAH

-510 VRGAD
+510 VRSAD
-515 YRYMLD
+515 DRYMLD

-532 SLREELDE
+532 GLREAIAQ
-540 RQEVPPR
+540 RQEAPPQ

-589 CKGLTAPVMV
+589 CKGLTAPVLV

>member
-1 MPRYRHL
+1 
-8 VRLANR
+8 
-14 QLQHWF
+14 
-20 PGASRQTRLPQANHA
+20 
-35 FAALHQGN
+35 
-43 YATIPNYLV
+43 
-52 TDLRY
+52 
-57 MDAGDKA
+57 
-64 QKRQAGPPGTGLPIA
+64 
-79 MSAITTSALD
+79 MSSITTSAID
-89 TPSRRSMERTCDDLA
+89 TPARRSIERTCDDVAIIGLA
-104 IFVIVVV
+104 AV
-111 GFVASLTFRDY
+111 GLIASLTFRDY

-189 VGIIGLSVTWRLGRR
+189 VGIIGLAVTWRLGRR
-204 VGGPLAGLAALLL
+204 VGGPLAGLATLLL
-217 LALCPTFYGHM
+217 LVLCPTFYGHM
-228 FMNPKDAPFAVAMV
+228 FMNPKDAPFAVSMV

-267 LGAGLSLGSR
+267 LGAGLSIGCR
-277 ILGGLALIY
+277 ILGGLALVY
-286 AVIGFLP
+286 AVAGFIPLF
-293 MLLEEIR
+293 LEEIH
-300 TQGGR
+300 TNSR
-305 EAVRRFVYVVYTLLP
+305 EAAQRFAHVACVLLP
-320 GLILGYLVMGLIW
+320 GLIFGYLVMGLIW
-333 PWSIIEPGN
+333 PWSIMEPSN
-342 PFHALSYF
+342 PFQALTYF

-384 LPEVLLGLS
+384 LPEVLLVLTIAGVVGTFMSLS
-393 IAAAI
+393 R
-398 ATLLALPRADVS
+398 TDVPA
-410 GRRKTILLML
+410 RRKTILLML
-420 TLAATLPI
+420 TLAATLPLVI
-428 AVAIVKRPALYNG
+428 AMVKRPALYNG
-441 IRHFIFVIPPMTV
+441 IRHFIFVIPPMAV
-454 LAGTAFAWGMNWLKE
+454 LAGVAFTWGMNWLKE

-478 LAVFSFGLLLPLGEM
+478 LAVFAFGLLLPLGEM

-510 VRGAD
+510 VRSAD
-515 YRYMLD
+515 SLFMLD

-532 SLREELDE
+532 GLRDELIE
-540 RQEVPPR
+540 RQEVPP
-547 GRKWK
+547 GNRKWK

-564 ALGPDFTIGWDSHAA
+564 ALGPDFTIGWDSNAA

-589 CKGLTAPVMV
+589 CKGLTAPVML

>member
-1 MPRYRHL
+1 
-8 VRLANR
+8 
-14 QLQHWF
+14 
-20 PGASRQTRLPQANHA
+20 
-35 FAALHQGN
+35 
-43 YATIPNYLV
+43 
-52 TDLRY
+52 
-57 MDAGDKA
+57 
-64 QKRQAGPPGTGLPIA
+64 
-79 MSAITTSALD
+79 MSSITTSALD
-89 TPSRRSMERTCDDLA
+89 TPSRRSMERTWDDAAILA
-104 IFVIVVV
+104 LAGV
-111 GFVASLTFRDY
+111 GLVASLTFRDY

-182 RRLLGAV
+182 RRLLGAI
-189 VGIIGLSVTWRLGRR
+189 VGIIGLGVTWRLGRR

-247 LVRLAEEYPS
+247 LVRLAEEYPH

-262 ILIVG
+262 VLIIG
-267 LGAGLSLGSR
+267 LGAGFSMGSR
-277 ILGGLALIY
+277 ILGGLALLY
-286 AVIGFLP
+286 ALVGFMP
-293 MLLEEIR
+293 MLIEEIR
-300 TQGGR
+300 THGAR
-305 EAVRRFVYVVYTLLP
+305 EALRRFAQMSYALLP
-320 GLILGYLVMGLIW
+320 GLILGYLIMGLIW
-333 PWSIIEPGN
+333 PWSIIEPGH
-342 PFHALSYF
+342 PFQAVTYF

-384 LPEVLLGLS
+384 LPEVLLALT
-393 IAAAI
+393 IAAII
-398 ATLLALPRADVS
+398 ATILTLPRNDVPA
-410 GRRKTILLML
+410 RRKTIFLML
-420 TLAATLPI
+420 TLGAVLPI
-428 AVAIVKRPALYNG
+428 ATAILKRPALYNG

-454 LAGTAFAWGMNWLKE
+454 LAGFAFARGMDWLKE

-478 LAVFSFGLLLPLGEM
+478 LIVFSFGLLLPLGEM
-493 IRLHPYQYTH
+493 IRLHPYQYTF

-515 YRYMLD
+515 DRYMLD
-521 YWGLALKQASD
+521 YWGLAFKQASD
-532 SLREELDE
+532 GLHEEIEE
-540 RQEVPPR
+540 RHETPPA

-589 CKGLTAPVMV
+589 CKGLTAPVLV

-622 LAIPAP
+622 LSIPAP

>member
-1 MPRYRHL
+1 MSSIT
-8 VRLANR
+8 
-14 QLQHWF
+14 
-20 PGASRQTRLPQANHA
+20 ASD
-35 FAALHQGN
+35 
-43 YATIPNYLV
+43 IE
-52 TDLRY
+52 
-57 MDAGDKA
+57 
-64 QKRQAGPPGTGLPIA
+64 
-79 MSAITTSALD
+79 
-89 TPSRRSMERTCDDLA
+89 TPVRRSVEQTCDDLA
-104 IFVIVVV
+104 ILVLVIL
-111 GFVASLTFRDY
+111 GLTASLTFRDY

-140 MYGSGFKDTGAL
+140 MYGSGFRDTGAL

-161 GGFDMAAALL
+161 GGFDMLAALL
-171 HKVIPLELFET
+171 HKIIPLELFET
-182 RRLLGAV
+182 RRLVGAV
-189 VGIIGLSVTWRLGRR
+189 VGVIGLVATWRLARR
-204 VGGPLAGLAALLL
+204 IGGPVAGLAALLL
-217 LALCPTFYGHM
+217 LSLCPIYYGHM

-262 ILIVG
+262 VLIVG

-277 ILGGLALIY
+277 VLGGLAVLY
-286 AVIGFLP
+286 AAIGFMP
-293 MLLEEIR
+293 LLIEELR
-300 TQGGR
+300 SHGLR
-305 EAVRRFVYVVYTLLP
+305 EAGHRLLRVLYMLTP

-333 PWSIIEPGN
+333 PWSIIEPAN
-342 PFHALSYF
+342 PFRALTYF

-393 IAAAI
+393 VAAVVG
-398 ATLLALPRADVS
+398 TLAVLPRGDVPA
-410 GRRKTILLML
+410 RRKSILLML
-420 TLAATLPI
+420 TLAATLPLLI
-428 AVAIVKRPALYNG
+428 AMVKRPALYNG
-441 IRHFIFVIPPMTV
+441 IRHFVFVIPPMTV
-454 LAGTAFAWGMNWLKE
+454 LAGVAFERALSWFGE
-469 NRRSWQPAA
+469 SRRSWQPVVV
-478 LAVFSFGLLLPLGEM
+478 AVFGFGLLLPLAEM
-493 IRLHPYQYTH
+493 IRLHPYEYTH

-510 VRGAD
+510 VREAD
-515 YRYMLD
+515 DRFMLD

-532 SLREELDE
+532 GLREELSE
-540 RQEVPPR
+540 RQETRPH

-552 VAVCGP
+552 VAVYGP

-589 CKGLTAPVMV
+589 CKGLTAPVIV

-611 YDIRGRSISSL
+611 YDIRGRSITSL

>member
-1 MPRYRHL
+1 
-8 VRLANR
+8 
-14 QLQHWF
+14 
-20 PGASRQTRLPQANHA
+20 
-35 FAALHQGN
+35 
-43 YATIPNYLV
+43 
-52 TDLRY
+52 
-57 MDAGDKA
+57 
-64 QKRQAGPPGTGLPIA
+64 
-79 MSAITTSALD
+79 MSSITTSAID
-89 TPSRRSMERTCDDLA
+89 TPSRRSVERTCDDLA
-104 IFVIVVV
+104 IIVLAAVGVI
-111 GFVASLTFRDY
+111 ASLTFRDY

-140 MYGSGFKDTGAL
+140 MYGSGFRDTGAL

-189 VGIIGLSVTWRLGRR
+189 VGVIGFAVTWRLGRR

-217 LALCPTFYGHM
+217 LALCPTYYGHM

-267 LGAGLSLGSR
+267 LGAGLSVGSR
-277 ILGGLALIY
+277 VLGGLALVY
-286 AVIGFLP
+286 ALVGFVPLFQ
-293 MLLEEIR
+293 EEVH
-300 TQGGR
+300 THGAR
-305 EAVRRFVYVVYTLLP
+305 EAAHRVVHVVYVLLP
-320 GLILGYLVMGLIW
+320 GLVLGYLVMGLIW
-333 PWSIIEPGN
+333 PWSIMELDN
-342 PFHALSYF
+342 PFHALTYF

-393 IAAAI
+393 IAAVVG
-398 ATLLALPRADVS
+398 TFMSLSRKDVS
-410 GRRKTILLML
+410 ARRKSILLML
-420 TLAATLPI
+420 AVAATLPLVI
-428 AVAIVKRPALYNG
+428 AMVKRPALYNG
-441 IRHFIFVIPPMTV
+441 IRHFIFVIPPMAV
-454 LAGTAFAWGMNWLKE
+454 LAGTAFARGMNWLKE
-469 NRRSWQPAA
+469 NRRSWQPPAV
-478 LAVFSFGLLLPLGEM
+478 AVFSFGLLLPLAEM

-515 YRYMLD
+515 DLFMLD

-532 SLREELDE
+532 GLRDELVE
-540 RQEVPPR
+540 RQEVPPQ

-589 CKGLTAPVMV
+589 CKGLIAPVMV

>member
-1 MPRYRHL
+1 
-8 VRLANR
+8 
-14 QLQHWF
+14 
-20 PGASRQTRLPQANHA
+20 
-35 FAALHQGN
+35 
-43 YATIPNYLV
+43 
-52 TDLRY
+52 
-57 MDAGDKA
+57 
-64 QKRQAGPPGTGLPIA
+64 
-79 MSAITTSALD
+79 MSSITTSAID
-89 TPSRRSMERTCDDLA
+89 TPARRSVERTCDDLA
-104 IFVIVVV
+104 IIAL
-111 GFVASLTFRDY
+111 GAVALVAGLTFRDY

-140 MYGSGFKDTGAL
+140 MYGSGFRDTGAL

-182 RRLLGAV
+182 RRLLGAAVGV
-189 VGIIGLSVTWRLGRR
+189 VGLAVTWRLGRR
-204 VGGPLAGLAALLL
+204 VGGPLAGLATLLL

-242 ILMLG
+242 ILILG
-247 LVRLAEEYPS
+247 LVRLAEEYPQ

-267 LGAGLSLGSR
+267 FGAGLSIGCR
-277 ILGGLALIY
+277 VLGGLALVY
-286 AVIGFLP
+286 AVAGFVP
-293 MLLEEIR
+293 LLVEEYH
-300 TQGGR
+300 TQGAR
-305 EAVRRFVYVVYTLLP
+305 EAAHRFAHVVYVLLP
-320 GLILGYLVMGLIW
+320 GLVFGYLVMGLIW
-333 PWSIIEPGN
+333 PWSIMEPGH
-342 PFHALSYF
+342 PFEALTYF

-384 LPEVLLGLS
+384 LPEVLLALLVAGVVGTFTSLS
-393 IAAAI
+393 RSNV
-398 ATLLALPRADVS
+398 P
-410 GRRKTILLML
+410 GRRKTVLLML
-420 TLAATLPI
+420 TLAATLPLVI
-428 AVAIVKRPALYNG
+428 AMVKRPALYNG

-454 LAGTAFAWGMNWLKE
+454 LAGLAFARGMDRLRH

-478 LAVFSFGLLLPLGEM
+478 LALFAFGLLLPLGEM

-510 VRGAD
+510 VRAAD
-515 YRYMLD
+515 DLFMLD
-521 YWGLALKQASD
+521 YWGLAFKQASD
-532 SLREELDE
+532 GLREELTE
-540 RQEVPPR
+540 RQEAPPH

-564 ALGPDFTIGWDSHAA
+564 ALGPDFTIGWDSHSA

-589 CKGLTAPVMV
+589 CKGLTAPVLV